1 MPTVAERSRL
11 GVTETKAT
19 VVIMASVFF
28 VCRYL
33 SDLGNIARS
42 VPGVRSVLGADGEAL
57 TVHHFGGKTARI
69 APGRFRVNHHA
80 QQVDWEITSS
90 ARYSGEIRV
99 YGDSGISQ
107 LHSILRTDQPIL
119 TGALCALH
127 SKTLHR
133 IARSVEA
140 LLHPI
145 PTPVSDPHPRPGIA
159 HSA

>member
-1 MPTVAERSRL
+1 VDRL
-11 GVTETKAT
+11 AVTETKAT
-19 VVIMASVFF
+19 VVIMASVLF

-33 SDLGNIARS
+33 SDLGNIAS
-42 VPGVRSVLGADGEAL
+42 CVPGVRSVLGGDGEAL
-57 TVHHFGGKTARI
+57 TVHSFRGPTAGIGQGRI
-69 APGRFRVNHHA
+69 RVKHHG
-80 QQVDWEITSS
+80 QHVDWEITSS

-107 LHSILRTDQPIL
+107 LHSILRTDQPSL

-127 SKTLHR
+127 TRTLHR

-140 LLHPI
+140 ALRPI
-145 PTPVSDPHPRPGIA
+145 PTPVFDPHPRPDIA